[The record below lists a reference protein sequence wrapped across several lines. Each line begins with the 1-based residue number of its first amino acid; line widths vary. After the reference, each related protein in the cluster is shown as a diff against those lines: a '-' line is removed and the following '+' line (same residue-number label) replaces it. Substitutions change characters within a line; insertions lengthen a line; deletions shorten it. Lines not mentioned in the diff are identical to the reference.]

1 MEHMKRRRQRKGA
14 KRRGK
19 DESRNERGHKRL
31 RYRREDGIKRRG
43 KEENERRG
51 NEETSGEEGGA
62 EIQLKIN

>member
-1 MEHMKRRRQRKGA
+1 M
-14 KRRGK
+14 
-19 DESRNERGHKRL
+19 